1 MNSSVRKSLQLI
13 IRVLLENETLIA
25 IQNITENQNATLEET
40 MQAIELLQTY
50 LNRID
55 YDDAEADINTF
66 RTLVNA
72 SSILT
77 ENLVRFSNNV
87 TNESISILVD
97 VLSNL
102 IGFNGKF
109 FNDGLALYV
118 GQSVGVSLSK
128 LISGI
133 ETLGRILLTI
143 LKGNVTELVFTTE
156 HIVVIARRI
165 PYANDTGELTI
176 PQSDSIGTFESVA
189 IPQEIVREL
198 SSGGEFKYSLA
209 LISVVPNTSNPT
221 RTFSLGSKLLSL
233 TVSNDLERKNLASPI
248 LLRFLTP
255 DNNNQEAKC
264 VFLDLQ
270 NSIFVSEGLDLN
282 SSEGNPTV
290 CESNHL
296 TSFGVL
302 IRERDQEIGRR
313 EEQALSFI
321 SYILLSSSLIALILS
336 ILIFIVI
343 HKEFFQIEMNRIYF
357 NYALSLALAILTFIF
372 GIQLT
377 SIHPI
382 ACSLSVFLLH
392 YFWLAVFSWSLCVSI
407 EIIYLL
413 WITSLNRKNLFWFLL
428 PLGWGLPVPI
438 VVISIGVRHDS
449 YRHSTA
455 AFCFLSY
462 SNGLIWSFIGPILV
476 LLCLNLIAL
485 IMACIKIVVIAKN
498 GDKRR
503 NVSNWEVAKQS
514 VINSSFLFPVLGAPW
529 ILLPISLLV
538 NSFASTTVFEWIFII
553 LNSPSGILFFVLFT
567 LRHDIVRERLFR
579 RKTETSNQHS
589 NELNSVPKYN
599 TPRVI
604 RPRKNVISSQTCE
617 SYVSGMYPSEN
628 LPPNN
633 MQTTENN
640 SNTIF
645 KKLSLKCL
653 NSDAISDGINGTVI
667 ENCQAIQD
675 GLERNSF

>member
-1 MNSSVRKSLQLI
+1 
-13 IRVLLENETLIA
+13 
-25 IQNITENQNATLEET
+25 
-40 MQAIELLQTY
+40 MQILS
-50 LNRID
+50 ND
-55 YDDAEADINTF
+55 SNAEANSTF
-66 RTLVNA
+66 GTLVNA
-72 SSILT
+72 SILLI
-77 ENLVRFSNNV
+77 ENLEMFSFNLSD
-87 TNESISILVD
+87 ESINLV
-97 VLSNL
+97 VGTLSNL
-102 IGFNGKF
+102 IGIQEIHKTDESRFSLQQNGT
-109 FNDGLALYV
+109 V
-118 GQSVGVSLSK
+118 QVGVYTNK

-133 ETLGRILLTI
+133 ENVGRILLTL
-143 LKGNVTELVFTTE
+143 LKGDVTELVFRSDRLDF
-156 HIVVIARRI
+156 IAQRI
-165 PYANDTGELTI
+165 PHANNIGELTI
-176 PQSDSIGTFESVA
+176 PQSDSFTEFESA
-189 IPQEIVREL
+189 TIPGTVLRVL

-209 LISVVPNTSNPT
+209 LISVVSSSSKSINNYSI
-221 RTFSLGSKLLSL
+221 GSKLLSL
-233 TVSNDLERKNLASPI
+233 IVPANSSISNLPSPI

-282 SSEGNPTV
+282 SSEGNLTV

-296 TSFGVL
+296 TSFGIL
-302 IRERDQEIGRR
+302 IRERDQEIGRG
-313 EEQALSFI
+313 EELALSII

-343 HKEFFQIEMNRIYF
+343 GKEFFRVEMNIIYF

-382 ACSLSVFLLH
+382 ACSVSVFLLH

-413 WITSLNRKNLFWFLL
+413 WITSLNRKNLFWFLF

-449 YRHSTA
+449 YLHSTA
-455 AFCFLSY
+455 DFCFLSY

-529 ILLPISLLV
+529 ILLPIGLLV
-538 NSFASTTVFEWIFII
+538 NSFASTTLFEWLFII
-553 LNSPSGILFFVLFT
+553 LNSPSGILFFILFT
-567 LRHDIVRERLFR
+567 LRHDIVKQKLLR
-579 RKTETSNQHS
+579 RKIYDPSNPNS
-589 NELNSVPKYN
+589 NLTNSLSKFN
-599 TPRVI
+599 TPHAI
-604 RPRKNVISSQTCE
+604 RFKINYPSTSCQSNSMELVSGISPPTDSPATEYNSIVVCKMLIVDRISSQAKCGPDL
-617 SYVSGMYPSEN
+617 VLEN
-628 LPPNN
+628 
-633 MQTTENN
+633 
-640 SNTIF
+640 SH
-645 KKLSLKCL
+645 S
-653 NSDAISDGINGTVI
+653 V
-667 ENCQAIQD
+667 
-675 GLERNSF
+675 

>member
-1 MNSSVRKSLQLI
+1 MTNHFTSFAILI
-13 IRVLLENETLIA
+13 RIKY
-25 IQNITENQNATLEET
+25 QDNIGRGEE
-40 MQAIELLQTY
+40 
-50 LNRID
+50 
-55 YDDAEADINTF
+55 
-66 RTLVNA
+66 
-72 SSILT
+72 
-77 ENLVRFSNNV
+77 
-87 TNESISILVD
+87 
-97 VLSNL
+97 
-102 IGFNGKF
+102 
-109 FNDGLALYV
+109 LAL
-118 GQSVGVSLSK
+118 
-128 LISGI
+128 
-133 ETLGRILLTI
+133 
-143 LKGNVTELVFTTE
+143 
-156 HIVVIARRI
+156 
-165 PYANDTGELTI
+165 
-176 PQSDSIGTFESVA
+176 SI
-189 IPQEIVREL
+189 
-198 SSGGEFKYSLA
+198 
-209 LISVVPNTSNPT
+209 
-221 RTFSLGSKLLSL
+221 
-233 TVSNDLERKNLASPI
+233 
-248 LLRFLTP
+248 
-255 DNNNQEAKC
+255 
-264 VFLDLQ
+264 
-270 NSIFVSEGLDLN
+270 
-282 SSEGNPTV
+282 
-290 CESNHL
+290 
-296 TSFGVL
+296 
-302 IRERDQEIGRR
+302 
-313 EEQALSFI
+313 I

-343 HKEFFQIEMNRIYF
+343 HKEFFQVEMNIIYF
-357 NYALSLALAILTFIF
+357 NYALSLALAILAFIF

-382 ACSLSVFLLH
+382 ACSVSVFLLH

-449 YRHSTA
+449 YLHSTA
-455 AFCFLSY
+455 DFCFLSY

-485 IMACIKIVVIAKN
+485 IMACIKIVLIAKN

-538 NSFASTTVFEWIFII
+538 NSFASTTLFEWIFII
-553 LNSPSGILFFVLFT
+553 LNSPSGILFFILFT

-617 SYVSGMYPSEN
+617 SYVSGMSSN
-628 LPPNN
+628 DTLPPNN

-645 KKLSLKCL
+645 KKVNLKCL

-675 GLERNSF
+675 VLKKNSF